1 MPGVCS
7 PAGGEAALAERSG
20 RAAADTEPARTAR
33 RVTCCIGFSGSLLL
47 SACLVFFVL
56 RSFTPLTRIS
66 SSLDMTTKR
75 RLHHEAHLR
84 FTHII
89 HAAGGQSNSALSLNF
104 MRLESSALA
113 RSGNVS
119 IKIPIASPDR

>member
-1 MPGVCS
+1 
-7 PAGGEAALAERSG
+7 
-20 RAAADTEPARTAR
+20 
-33 RVTCCIGFSGSLLL
+33 L

-56 RSFTPLTRIS
+56 RSFMPLTRIS
-66 SSLDMTTKR
+66 SSPDMTTKR
-75 RLHHEAHLR
+75 RLR

-113 RSGNVS
+113 RG
-119 IKIPIASPDR
+119 